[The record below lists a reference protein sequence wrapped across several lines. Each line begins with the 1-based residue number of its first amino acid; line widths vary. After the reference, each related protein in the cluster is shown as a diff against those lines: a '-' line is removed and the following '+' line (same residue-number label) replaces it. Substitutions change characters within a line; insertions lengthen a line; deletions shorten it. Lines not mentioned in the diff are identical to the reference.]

1 MKSPT
6 RTISLPEDT
15 YELLR
20 EQAKA
25 ANRTLGGQIRF
36 LLKAG
41 EGTDA
46 RG

>member
-6 RTISLPEDT
+6 RTVSLPEDT

-20 EQAKA
+20 AQAEA

-36 LLKAG
+36 LLKEG
-41 EGTDA
+41 EGADA